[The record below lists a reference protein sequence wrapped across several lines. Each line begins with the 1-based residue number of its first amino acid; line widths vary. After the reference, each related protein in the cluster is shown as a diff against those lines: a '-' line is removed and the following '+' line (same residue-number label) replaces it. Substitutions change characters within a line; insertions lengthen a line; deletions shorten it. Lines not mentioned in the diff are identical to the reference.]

1 MEVAPIIKAY
11 SIEVQ
16 PPSLEHLVSDLERIA
31 ARGDITFV
39 MFNRDSPVSEIVRTH
54 VPVIEIPLYRTHY
67 LSLGTIFGAGLGVLC
82 GLVVGN
88 MALFGLGVGV
98 GTSTGMAMEQFR
110 GCVPGNGG
118 G

>member
-1 MEVAPIIKAY
+1 MRNYALCILISVAAGAGVGLNAGDVVEGLAAGSGTLAVIIWLGAD
-11 SIEVQ
+11 VGGCQ
-16 PPSLEHLVSDLERIA
+16 
-31 ARGDITFV
+31 
-39 MFNRDSPVSEIVRTH
+39 
-54 VPVIEIPLYRTHY
+54 PLYRTHY

>member
-1 MEVAPIIKAY
+1 MRNYALCILISVAAG
-11 SIEVQ
+11 VGVG
-16 PPSLEHLVSDLERIA
+16 LNA
-31 ARGDITFV
+31 GDIVEGLAAGSGTLA
-39 MFNRDSPVSEIVRTH
+39 
-54 VPVIEIPLYRTHY
+54 VIIWLCADVGGCEPLYRTRY

-82 GLVVGN
+82 GLVLGN

-110 GCVPGNGG
+110 ACIPGNGG